1 MSIPYE
7 ERFRICEKQS
17 KPAGCAAG
25 KKTCRPSLKPGRWR
39 VSRRASAPP
48 RGVHT
53 TQRTCANEGQSHKP
67 KCSILGPRSGLNV
80 KFEAEND
87 AMMTS
92 KTIAALLGPRL
103 VASAISLLA
112 NLGTS
117 RTIIEGLSQSPALIM
132 IAGYAAFVP
141 GLAIVYFHNRWTG
154 GWPVLVTVMGWLS
167 LVVGLLRMVVPHTDR
182 RTNDENRSVRRR
194 RLSCRRG
201 RIPADRR
208 IPFVQ
213 GIRSRVTTPAVL
225 GGSATGPLALREFSP
240 PRKSGLPWRAPA
252 MPNG

>member
-1 MSIPYE
+1 M
-7 ERFRICEKQS
+7 
-17 KPAGCAAG
+17 
-25 KKTCRPSLKPGRWR
+25 T
-39 VSRRASAPP
+39 
-48 RGVHT
+48 
-53 TQRTCANEGQSHKP
+53 
-67 KCSILGPRSGLNV
+67 
-80 KFEAEND
+80 
-87 AMMTS
+87 TS
-92 KTIAALLGPRL
+92 KTIAALLGPTL

-154 GWPVLVTVMGWLS
+154 GWPMLVTVMGWLS
-167 LVVGLLRMVVPHTDR
+167 LVVGLLRMVFPHTNR

-225 GGSATGPLALREFSP
+225 GGSATGPLALRIFAATKERASL
-240 PRKSGLPWRAPA
+240 SGAGDAERPLPDALSLGGRSIRPA
-252 MPNG
+252 IPTTHSRL

>member
-1 MSIPYE
+1 M
-7 ERFRICEKQS
+7 
-17 KPAGCAAG
+17 
-25 KKTCRPSLKPGRWR
+25 T
-39 VSRRASAPP
+39 
-48 RGVHT
+48 
-53 TQRTCANEGQSHKP
+53 
-67 KCSILGPRSGLNV
+67 
-80 KFEAEND
+80 
-87 AMMTS
+87 TS
-92 KTIAALLGPRL
+92 KTIAALLGPTL
-103 VASAISLLA
+103 VASAILLLA

-154 GWPVLVTVMGWLS
+154 GWPMLVMGWLS
-167 LVVGLLRMVVPHTDR
+167 LVVGLLRMVFPHTNR

-201 RIPADRR
+201 RIPADWR

-240 PRKSGLPWRAPA
+240 PRKSGLPCRAPA
-252 MPNG
+252 MPNGRCRMRYHWAGDLSGRRSPRRIHGSD

>member
-1 MSIPYE
+1 M
-7 ERFRICEKQS
+7 
-17 KPAGCAAG
+17 
-25 KKTCRPSLKPGRWR
+25 T
-39 VSRRASAPP
+39 
-48 RGVHT
+48 
-53 TQRTCANEGQSHKP
+53 
-67 KCSILGPRSGLNV
+67 
-80 KFEAEND
+80 
-87 AMMTS
+87 TS
-92 KTIAALLGPRL
+92 KTIAALLGPTL

-154 GWPVLVTVMGWLS
+154 GWPMLVTVMGWLS
-167 LVVGLLRMVVPHTDR
+167 LVVGLLRMVFPHTNR
-182 RTNDENRSVRRR
+182 RTNDENRSVRGR

-225 GGSATGPLALREFSP
+225 GGSASFERIFAATKERASLSGAGDAERPLPDALSLGRRSI
-240 PRKSGLPWRAPA
+240 RPA
-252 MPNG
+252 IPTTHSRL